1 MADHVEGYAPLSLP
15 RKTLLL
21 VAGGGLA
28 AASAITMLFVLPV
41 EFGLDPTGFG
51 RATGL
56 NKLRGAQA
64 VAPVAATTGS
74 MAHSYPVAFR
84 TDTFEIPLTAPDTDP
99 DRAEL
104 EFKVNMKP
112 GESLVYSWA
121 VSGLSNPDEFY
132 SDFHGEATGGPEGE
146 PPKVVEYKQ
155 AVGSVANGALVAPI
169 NGVHG
174 WYLQNQSAKP
184 VVVRLKLSG
193 FYELVPSGAVGNRAG
208 IQPVQAD

>member
-15 RKTLLL
+15 RRTLLL
-21 VAGGGLA
+21 VAGGGLV
-28 AASAITMLFVLPV
+28 AASAITMLFVLPA

-51 RATGL
+51 RLTGL
-56 NKLRGAQA
+56 NKLRGAQV
-64 VAPVAATTGS
+64 VAPVAAPTGS
-74 MAHSYPVAFR
+74 AARSYPVAFR
-84 TDTFEIPLTAPDTDP
+84 TDTFEIPLAAPDTDP
-99 DRAEL
+99 ERAEL

-132 SDFHGEATGGPEGE
+132 SDFHGEATDGPEGE
-146 PPKVVEYKQ
+146 PPKVVEYRQ
-155 AVGSVANGALVAPI
+155 AVGAVANGALVAPMK
-169 NGVHG
+169 GVHG

-193 FYELVPSGAVGNRAG
+193 FYELVPSGASGNRNG
-208 IQPVQAD
+208 IRPIDAN